1 MSLKSLISLKF
12 VLYITGVTTL
22 YFLTYETST
31 SYDELIQ
38 QNERLQNKV
47 ELYERLHTMD
57 YSAEGKAKVL
67 ETINLVY
74 STDSVDII
82 DVKSFNTHLTYLTIF
97 LIVWFG
103 VFSYLNDKIEKKKFA
118 TNDMGELL

>member
-12 VLYITGVTTL
+12 VLYITGITAL
-22 YFLTYETST
+22 YFLTSATGSSYE
-31 SYDELIQ
+31 ELLW

-57 YSAEGKAKVL
+57 YSAESKAKVL

-74 STDSVDII
+74 STDNANII

-103 VFSYLNDKIEKKKFA
+103 VFNYLNDRIEKKKIA
-118 TNDMGELL
+118 TNDTEELL